1 MNNTSL
7 SEADYLFMIEQAA
20 KAPSGHNTQPWKFK
34 LNQNSIDIYPD
45 FTKSLP
51 VVDPDNRE
59 LFVSL
64 GCAAENLCIAASH
77 KGYQATVS
85 IDEINCVIQIQLA
98 KQNSNTSS
106 ALFSQLSARQT
117 NRSVY
122 NGKMI
127 SDSNIESL
135 KQSDPE
141 PGVKVY
147 FFKNGTPEFDRVA
160 ELIDEGNR
168 RQMQDKKFKAE
179 LQQWMRYN
187 KKHQDATRD
196 GLSYAVFGAPNLP
209 RFIAKFIISQTLN
222 EQSQNK
228 RDRKNIASSSHF
240 ILFTTQNNTLEQ
252 WVNLGRTLERT
263 LLKTTEMGIS
273 HAYMNPPNEIQEL
286 SKKMAQQLGIIGEYP
301 TILIRVGY
309 GKKMPYSLR
318 RSVG

>member
-1 MNNTSL
+1 MYANAFEPSDEAAVNAANEDLDTIRNDTDPPHYLHKPSAGWQRELIPSAAMRYRAGTYCGVGRGVKNISGLMDCLIKQKHGTFQNASVFRKINAILKFSTSTSEPLDMNNTSL

-51 VVDPDNRE
+51 VVDPDNLE

-85 IDEINCVIQIQLA
+85 IDEINCVIQIQSA
-98 KQNSNTSS
+98 KQNGNTSS

-147 FFKNGTPEFDRVA
+147 FSKTVLRN
-160 ELIDEGNR
+160 LIV
-168 RQMQDKKFKAE
+168 
-179 LQQWMRYN
+179 LQN
-187 KKHQDATRD
+187 
-196 GLSYAVFGAPNLP
+196 
-209 RFIAKFIISQTLN
+209 
-222 EQSQNK
+222 
-228 RDRKNIASSSHF
+228 
-240 ILFTTQNNTLEQ
+240 
-252 WVNLGRTLERT
+252 
-263 LLKTTEMGIS
+263 
-273 HAYMNPPNEIQEL
+273 
-286 SKKMAQQLGIIGEYP
+286 
-301 TILIRVGY
+301 
-309 GKKMPYSLR
+309 
-318 RSVG
+318 